1 MDKMRILINMG
12 SFFRKLDKLLLVLI
26 MIGLPLQGALAAI
39 MPLCAQAAHV
49 LDIGAQPETMAH
61 SATPT
66 ACSKHDIGSQ
76 AQPAANEGGSDNAGF
91 ALSCDGVVCHISGN
105 GLPPAAS
112 TLNPSRG
119 LSYAVSFNPRFTSS
133 ILPQPQRPPLA

>member
-12 SFFRKLDKLLLVLI
+12 SFFRKLHKLLLALI

-49 LDIGAQPETMAH
+49 LDIDAQPETMTH

-66 ACSKHDIGSQ
+66 ACSKHDTSSHS
-76 AQPAANEGGSDNAGF
+76 QPAANEGGSDNAGF

-105 GLPPAAS
+105 GLPPTAAV
-112 TLNPSRG
+112 LNPSRG

-133 ILPQPQRPPLA
+133 ILQQPQRPPLA